1 MIIRLTREFRLLNRL
16 LTQIARILEVNG
28 LSQLTKAVVEESRA
42 SLLPNNVEKKTP
54 NNLERPTLLV
64 LAMSE
69 PDTNSRLR
77 EFRVRAI
84 CATGRNLRI

>member
-1 MIIRLTREFRLLNRL
+1 L

-54 NNLERPTLLV
+54 NNLESHTILIEGFWFPSSFEAYWTRKRASSVKAP
-64 LAMSE
+64 
-69 PDTNSRLR
+69 R
-77 EFRVRAI
+77 EHWLF
-84 CATGRNLRI
+84 